1 MRWMEARRDEEES
14 EILEQYVAIAREEA
28 RSMIENSS
36 LSLALVCGQHRIRKD
51 QVRMVSISK
60 PTFVYLHCCEALRVF
75 CAPLQKSVRRQPS
88 LALSVSADEICE

>member
-36 LSLALVCGQHRIRKD
+36 LSLAL
-51 QVRMVSISK
+51 
-60 PTFVYLHCCEALRVF
+60 A
-75 CAPLQKSVRRQPS
+75 
-88 LALSVSADEICE
+88 